1 MIKVRNIH
9 KAFGDN
15 PILRGIDLTVAKGQV
30 VVILGPS
37 GSGKTTLL
45 RCLNGLELP
54 QQGNIDFDGAA
65 PLHIDFS
72 RKISKADMLALRRK
86 SGMVFQQYNLFPH
99 KTALENVMEGPLVVQ
114 KRPEATVRAEAQ
126 ALLAKVGLGDKAD
139 LYPFQLSGG
148 QQQRV
153 GIARAMAIAPEL
165 MLFDEPTSALDPEL
179 VQGVLQTMKALA
191 EDGWTMVVVTHEI
204 QFARDV
210 ADHVVLMDGGVI
222 VEQGSPEAMF
232 QNPLQ
237 ALTRSFL
244 RQIQHYTGKCFCWLP
259 HR

>member
-54 QQGNIDFDGAA
+54 QQGSIDFDGAE

-99 KTALENVMEGPLVVQ
+99 KTALQNVMEGPLVVQ

-126 ALLAKVGLGDKAD
+126 ALLAKVGLADKAD

-232 QNPLQ
+232 QNPQQ

-244 RQIQHYTGKCFCWLP
+244 RQIQH
-259 HR
+259 